1 MNSSI
6 SVIPSTPEGDFS
18 VEVWRELRGT
28 LLVAEPMFRDIAA
41 RLKLKLL
48 SSARWP
54 ELRLQRREG
63 LTTTEL
69 RLALNPDPTG
79 NLQSECEWVINLVRY
94 PRFAWLPVGG
104 SSVETI
110 QVLSTKELRAG
121 ELLLRHIQGAV
132 SRLASSGT

>member
-6 SVIPSTPEGDFS
+6 SVIPRTSDGDFS
-18 VEVWRELRGT
+18 VEAWRELRDT

-41 RLKLKLL
+41 RLKLRLL

-54 ELRLQRREG
+54 ELRLQRRAG

-69 RLALNPDPTG
+69 RLALNPCPAG
-79 NLQSECEWVINLVRY
+79 KLQNEAQWVINLVRY

-110 QVLSTKELRAG
+110 KLLSTNELRSG
-121 ELLLRHIQGAV
+121 ELLLSHVQGV
-132 SRLASSGT
+132 IGRLASSGT